1 MEVTIEKQ
9 AAASLARC
17 IYRCD
22 FFASD
27 EETAEWLKTPD
38 GIHIQQSYREKL
50 NAEARRAQALAD
62 AAELIENLFGTGA
75 AEDAEPVN
83 DEALEMLKAGAA
95 LVYDRQLVSQ
105 QLAVT
110 YTIRAKIARNTKG
123 NLTIERKD
131 TSSSKLEV

>member
-38 GIHIQQSYREKL
+38 GIHSCKR
-50 NAEARRAQALAD
+50 
-62 AAELIENLFGTGA
+62 GG
-75 AEDAEPVN
+75 
-83 DEALEMLKAGAA
+83 KA
-95 LVYDRQLVSQ
+95 
-105 QLAVT
+105 
-110 YTIRAKIARNTKG
+110 
-123 NLTIERKD
+123 
-131 TSSSKLEV
+131 